1 MSGGELGMLARA
13 ADLRRRFDESFA
25 EPPLAER
32 PAHVDLLAVRIASEP
47 FALRL
52 GEVGGLLSGR
62 KVVPLPTTRPD
73 FMGVIGHRGL
83 IIPVY
88 GLRAIL
94 GYPRGE
100 DARWMVL
107 TGGTERVGLTF
118 DLYEGFLRL
127 PAAQV
132 APPGRAE
139 AMPPHM
145 RDVARLDDST
155 RPVLDLRSILDAIK
169 QRTGPHARSEER

>member
-1 MSGGELGMLARA
+1 MSGAERGLLDRA
-13 ADLRRRFDESFA
+13 ADLRQHFDESFA
-25 EPPLAER
+25 APPPSER
-32 PAHVDLLAVRIASEP
+32 PAQIDLLAVRIASEP

-52 GEVGGLLSGR
+52 AEVGGLLSGR
-62 KVVPLPTTRPD
+62 KVVALPTTRPE

-100 DARWMVL
+100 EARWMVL
-107 TGGTERVGLTF
+107 TGGAERVGLAF

-132 APPGRAE
+132 APPGRPE
-139 AMPPHM
+139 AMPAHV

-155 RPVLDLRSILDAIK
+155 CPVLDLRSILDAVKKRI
-169 QRTGPHARSEER
+169 GPHARSEER